1 MRGAKRVFAFGR
13 FAVPREIVTPNRDNG
28 GMVVADAVWFSAA
41 ARGVADEARRGG
53 LPVVPGFRSPPR
65 RPGVSRAIRRLPG
78 LQAIVAIEVHG
89 RDREEVLADL
99 VEGVVVANRL
109 IGPDATRW
117 RARLRGAAGGAATQA
132 AA

>member
-1 MRGAKRVFAFGR
+1 
-13 FAVPREIVTPNRDNG
+13 
-28 GMVVADAVWFSAA
+28 MVDADAVFFSAA

-78 LQAIVAIEVHG
+78 LEAIVAIEVHG
-89 RDREEVLADL
+89 RSRDDVLVDL

-109 IGPDATRW
+109 IGPDAARW
-117 RARLRGAAGGAATQA
+117 RARLRAAVSGDTAPA